1 MDLITA
7 SKVVLGTFSASTATT
22 YLICTIFNIPFFN
35 PKHNRYQFYYN
46 LKQVSIS
53 TAIALTQSVLISSIF
68 VNRWIKNE
76 PHTIFQSID
85 NIIRYSIIAEF
96 IYYIYHRTIH
106 TREYYKKVHAM
117 HHENVDVYPFD
128 TFYMTKM
135 DSLFLVG
142 SLGAPIVFLNLNYY
156 ELVFTLYVYIT
167 AAYFEHS
174 NIFFIDHH
182 AIHHKLIFCNY
193 CILNPMFDILF
204 GTYR

>member
-7 SKVVLGTFSASTATT
+7 SKLVLGTFSASTATT
-22 YLICTIFNIPFFN
+22 FLICKKFNIPFFN

-106 TREYYKKVHAM
+106 TREYYKKVHSM